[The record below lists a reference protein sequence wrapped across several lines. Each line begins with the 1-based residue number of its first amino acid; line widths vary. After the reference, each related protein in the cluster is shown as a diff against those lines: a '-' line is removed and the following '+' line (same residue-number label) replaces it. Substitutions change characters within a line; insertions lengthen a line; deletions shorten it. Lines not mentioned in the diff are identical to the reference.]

1 MQAIDNLNNEPVLL
15 AAWLLDGK
23 GGGRELDLNGI
34 KNWVPDQGA
43 LWLHLDRESPAAR
56 EWISGESDIDP
67 ISLDA
72 MFEEESRPRCTLCER
87 GEYLIINLRT
97 PNINPEEEVDDML
110 SVRLWTDGNRIV
122 TTRRL
127 PIRAL
132 QAIDERLKK
141 HRGPLNA
148 SDFVETLCRLV
159 TETIIHVLS
168 DLEDQIIE
176 TEKALTNP
184 QLTGAES
191 QNHLIIMQRKV
202 INLRRYIV
210 FQPSVLYELEQGAP
224 EFLQEKDLRQI
235 RDAAQKMKYA
245 QSWVES
251 LYDRSFNCQ
260 QQMYMRVT
268 TRTGRTT
275 YLLTV
280 VASIFLPLTFLT
292 GLLGANIGGIP
303 GADYPMAFWLFSGL
317 CLLVIAVQLLL
328 LKYLHWF

>member
-34 KNWVPDQGA
+34 KTGCRIRVLFAAPGP
-43 LWLHLDRESPAAR
+43 RKPAAR

-176 TEKALTNP
+176 TEKRLP
-184 QLTGAES
+184 
-191 QNHLIIMQRKV
+191 
-202 INLRRYIV
+202 
-210 FQPSVLYELEQGAP
+210 
-224 EFLQEKDLRQI
+224 
-235 RDAAQKMKYA
+235 
-245 QSWVES
+245 
-251 LYDRSFNCQ
+251 
-260 QQMYMRVT
+260 
-268 TRTGRTT
+268 TR
-275 YLLTV
+275 
-280 VASIFLPLTFLT
+280 
-292 GLLGANIGGIP
+292 N
-303 GADYPMAFWLFSGL
+303 
-317 CLLVIAVQLLL
+317 
-328 LKYLHWF
+328 